1 MEAENYKIEG
11 WEDEEYKVFVAKFKA
26 KKTTDDCYTP
36 PNIYDAIAGWVAA
49 EYGIERARFVR
60 PFWPGGDYQRF
71 SYEPGA
77 VVVDNPPFSILA
89 EIVGWYAE
97 RGIRFFLF
105 APTLTLFSS
114 SSSSSSCAA
123 LPCGVQIT
131 YDNGAQVNTSF
142 LTNLEPDDI
151 QVRTVPELYRLVK
164 AADDETRKAA
174 AVELPKYVYPD
185 CVLTAAAAYR
195 LSKYGV
201 AYTLR
206 RGECLRIPALD
217 AQRREGKS
225 VFGSGFLLS
234 SRAAAER
241 AAAERAAAERAAA
254 ERAAATFWQLSAREK
269 AMIEYLDEKEA
280 AKS

>member
-1 MEAENYKIEG
+1 M
-11 WEDEEYKVFVAKFKA
+11 
-26 KKTTDDCYTP
+26 
-36 PNIYDAIAGWVAA
+36 
-49 EYGIERARFVR
+49 R
-60 PFWPGGDYQRF
+60 PFYPGGDYKHF
-71 SYEPGA
+71 GYPDGC
-77 VVVDNPPFSILA
+77 VVVDNPPFSLLA
-89 EIVGWYAE
+89 EIVAFYTREGL
-97 RGIRFFLF
+97 RFFLF
-105 APTLTLFSS
+105 APTLTLFSSS

-142 LTNLEPDDI
+142 LTNLEPNDI

-164 AADDETRKAA
+164 AADDENRKAA

-195 LSKYGV
+195 LCKYGV

-206 RGECLRIPALD
+206 RDECLRIPALD

-225 VFGSGFLLS
+225 VFGSGYLLS

-269 AMIEYLDEKEA
+269 AMIEYLDGKKA